1 MAKGR
6 LIYGFHAVA
15 ARLKQRPESVRE
27 VHLDPARD
35 DPRVRNVLADAKAAG
50 VKVVHSAGH
59 RLDQM
64 LPGARHQGVACLVDA
79 EERALDLE
87 DILDALDQPALILA
101 LDGVQDPHN
110 LGACLRS
117 ADAMG
122 VDAVIAPKDRAVG
135 ITPVVEK
142 VASGAVETVPY
153 LMVTNLA
160 RSLETL
166 QDRGVFVVG
175 LAGEAGADLPAVDL
189 NGPAALVLGAEG
201 DGLRRLTR
209 ERCDTLVRIPMFGA
223 VESLNVSVAAG
234 ICLYEARRQRRN

>member
-1 MAKGR
+1 VAKGR

-15 ARLKQRPESVRE
+15 ARLKQSPESVLQL
-27 VHLDPARD
+27 HIDQSRD
-35 DPRVRNVLADAKAAG
+35 DPRVRNLLASAKAGG
-50 VKVVHSAGH
+50 VHIVHSAAH

-64 LPGARHQGVACLVDA
+64 LPGARHQGVACIVEGEA
-79 EERALDLE
+79 KSLDIE
-87 DILDALDQPALILA
+87 DILDGLEEPALILA

-122 VDAVIAPKDRAVG
+122 VHAVVAPKDRAVG

-153 LMVTNLA
+153 VMVTNLA
-160 RSLETL
+160 RTLEMF
-166 QDRGVFVVG
+166 QERGVFVVG
-175 LAGEAGADLPAVDL
+175 LAGEGEAGLAALELSGAV
-189 NGPAALVLGAEG
+189 ALVLGAEG

-209 ERCDTLVRIPMFGA
+209 ERCDTLARIPMFGS

-234 ICLYEARRQRRN
+234 ICLYEARRQRAN